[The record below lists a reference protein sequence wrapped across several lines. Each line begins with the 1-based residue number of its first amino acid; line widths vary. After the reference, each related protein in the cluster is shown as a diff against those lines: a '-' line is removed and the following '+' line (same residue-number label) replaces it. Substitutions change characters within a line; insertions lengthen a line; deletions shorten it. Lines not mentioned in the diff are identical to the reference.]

1 MWLLDE
7 VAEALAT
14 ALAEREAQYLQEQA
28 YAGLDALS
36 EVELHA
42 VLAQGLQH
50 RGMSVLGEVP
60 FPSQVQSRRKVGP
73 AQRREREHCDLVLL
87 PEGSTRLHDPKGTFA
102 DEYARALTLFA
113 HLDSMPEVPAGSGPT
128 PSGSPAEK
136 SKDGKSSPPAQPGDA
151 CWIELKAAGQHRF
164 VDGVPVSHHGYSGF
178 VSGCLADARKLSRD
192 PLIEFGFCGVILF
205 TADRAIAEHDLAMMV
220 HKLLDKDAP
229 IRESLWRSI
238 DIVDRIGNACCT
250 VALMRV
256 RQD

>member
-42 VLAQGLQH
+42 VLTQGLRH

-60 FPSQVQSRRKVGP
+60 FPSQVKSRRKVGP

-87 PEGSTRLHDPKGTFA
+87 PDGTNRLHDPKDSFA
-102 DEYARALTLFA
+102 DECARALTLFA
-113 HLDSMPEVPAGSGPT
+113 HLDPDPQEPADSDDLPT
-128 PSGSPAEK
+128 RSPAPSGAQ
-136 SKDGKSSPPAQPGDA
+136 GKSEAPALPGDA

-192 PLIEFGFCGVILF
+192 PLIEFGYCGVILF

-229 IRESLWRSI
+229 IRDSLWRSI
-238 DIVDRIGNACCT
+238 DIVDRIGNSCCT